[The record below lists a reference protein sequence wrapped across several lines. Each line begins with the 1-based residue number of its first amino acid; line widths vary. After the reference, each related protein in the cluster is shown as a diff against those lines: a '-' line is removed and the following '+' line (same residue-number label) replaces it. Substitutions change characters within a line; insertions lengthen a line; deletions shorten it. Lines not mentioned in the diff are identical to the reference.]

1 MTDDGKRNVKA
12 IKAYFES
19 GPRGREVE
27 IPELKALTPDERE
40 ELDAACKKELGW
52 GE

>member
-1 MTDDGKRNVKA
+1 MTDDSKSNTKA

-27 IPELKALTPDERE
+27 IPELKGLTPDERE
-40 ELDAACKKELGW
+40 ELGSACKKELGW

>member
-1 MTDDGKRNVKA
+1 MTEDSKSSMKA
-12 IKAYFES
+12 IKTFFES

-40 ELDAACKKELGW
+40 ELGAACKKELGW